1 MQYQINIGLEVPNVT
16 STPEDLAKRAE
27 YALVLLRS
35 RFAFVEYRLEQS
47 ATEQTLVA
55 SFQTAPKRVYAE
67 ALAISDIL
75 QQDCVAVY
83 TPEQRVGALVG
94 QRAAQWGGFNP
105 DYFIK
110 F

>member
-1 MQYQINIGLEVPNVT
+1 MQYQINIGLEVPNTV
-16 STPEDLAKRAE
+16 STPEDLAARAE

-35 RFAFVEYRLEQS
+35 RFAFVEARLEQS

-67 ALAISDIL
+67 ALAISNIL
-75 QQDCVAVY
+75 KQDCVAVY
-83 TPEQRVGALVG
+83 TPEQGVGALVG
-94 QRAAQWGGFNP
+94 ERAAQWGGFNP
-105 DYFIK
+105 EYFIK

>member
-1 MQYQINIGLEVPNVT
+1 
-16 STPEDLAKRAE
+16 
-27 YALVLLRS
+27 
-35 RFAFVEYRLEQS
+35 
-47 ATEQTLVA
+47 
-55 SFQTAPKRVYAE
+55 
-67 ALAISDIL
+67 
-75 QQDCVAVY
+75 VAVY